1 MRIIVAKNYKE
12 LSVKAASI
20 LAAEI
25 VLNPEC
31 VLGLSTGSTPIGTYG
46 QLVEWYERGELDF
59 SKVSTVNLD
68 EYVGLS
74 GEDEQSYRYF
84 MNKYLFDRINI
95 EPSNT
100 HLPDGMAADSQK
112 ECEKFEETIQ
122 KLGGIDVQM
131 MGIGF
136 NGHIGFNEPDLIFR
150 NNTHVTP
157 LDEVTVE
164 ANKRFFDSAD
174 DVPKLAYTMG
184 VGTIMRGKKLLMLVS
199 GEGKAEIVAKAFGGE
214 IDPQV
219 PASILQVHPDVT
231 IVGDE
236 AALSK
241 LLCK

>member
-1 MRIIVAKNYKE
+1 MRIIVAKDYQE

-25 VLNPEC
+25 ALNPEC
-31 VLGLSTGSTPIGTYG
+31 VLGLSTGSTPIGAYD
-46 QLVEWYERGELDF
+46 QLVERYERGEVDF

-68 EYVGLS
+68 EYEGLS

-84 MNKYLFDRINI
+84 MNKHLFDRVNI
-95 EPSNT
+95 EQSNT
-100 HLPDGMAADSQK
+100 YIPDGMAADTQK
-112 ECEKFEETIQ
+112 ECEKFEEIIQ
-122 KLGGIDVQM
+122 KLGGIDVQLL
-131 MGIGF
+131 GIGF
-136 NGHIGFNEPDLIFR
+136 NGHIGFNEPDSIFR
-150 NNTHVTP
+150 NKTHVTP

-174 DVPKLAYTMG
+174 DVPKFAYTMG
-184 VGTIMRGKKLLMLVS
+184 VGTIMRGKKLLLLVS
-199 GEGKAEIVAKAFGGE
+199 GAGKAEIVAKAFCGE

-241 LLCK
+241 ILP